1 MELHYLAKNPFQEFH
16 DWFKEAELN
25 GGMDFPNAMSLA
37 TVGADGR
44 PGLRTVL
51 LKGVSEAGFTFF
63 TNYKSRKGAELDFNP
78 QAALCF
84 YWDKISRQVRVE
96 GSVEKLSREESEA
109 YFRTRPRLS
118 QIGAWASPQSQE
130 IASRAEL
137 EEKVKEISERFR
149 GKDIPLPDFW
159 GGYVLK
165 PDYFE
170 FWQMGEGR
178 LHDRFVYAPSAEGW
192 LVKRLAP

>member
-1 MELHYLAKNPFQEFH
+1 
-16 DWFKEAELN
+16 
-25 GGMDFPNAMSLA
+25 
-37 TVGADGR
+37 
-44 PGLRTVL
+44 
-51 LKGVSEAGFTFF
+51 
-63 TNYKSRKGAELDFNP
+63 
-78 QAALCF
+78 
-84 YWDKISRQVRVE
+84 VE

-178 LHDRFVYAPSAEGW
+178 LHDRFVYTPSAEGW